1 MDHKVSKDMI
11 SSGMIPSGEK
21 TQADLS
27 RTQYGSA
34 PSPSKLMDA
43 YKSMYDKKEEVINE
57 HHKKDADGNTI
68 PHEDEELNEG
78 AGLYANIHAKRKRGG
93 KMRKKGDAGAPS
105 SQDFA
110 NAAKTA
116 KEEVDKFVVVFNHF
130 INEGHTEK
138 EAYSKMANL
147 TEEQLDE
154 MLGAITRAT
163 KSLAT
168 RASQYGAN
176 LGKPA
181 SQKINVV
188 NPPRKPFDAKR
199 KPFDAKKPEP
209 KPGDSGFKAKSAS
222 DVVSAAAAMRRK
234 RMENEMKPKKGEV
247 MQDEYQHQIDEAP
260 MLATAALGLV
270 KKIATKQAVKKL
282 AGNVATGAAMS
293 AGSNLMSG
301 GGGGGQQKQKTGT
314 VSASA
319 DLFDIVKGQLLDEG
333 LSEEEI
339 KDIMLT
345 LTPDEIM
352 SEMAVNPNIAAMD
365 AKNKADMIARA
376 KAKEVP
382 QNVRDASKRQYT
394 AGGPKATGANKYTT
408 QDKKT
413 IINYNKNK
421 ESM

>member
-1 MDHKVSKDMI
+1 MDNRIANDMI

-21 TQADLS
+21 KKEDLG

-34 PSPSKLMDA
+34 PSPNALLDA

-68 PHEDEELNEG
+68 PHEHEEELNEGKLPAGLQAYLDKKKGKKEVKKEMKEG

-116 KEEVDKFVVVFNHF
+116 KEEVDKFDVVFNHF
-130 INEGHTEK
+130 ISEGYSEK
-138 EAYSKMANL
+138 EAYTKMVNL
-147 TEEQLDE
+147 TEEELDE

-188 NPPRKPFDAKR
+188 NPSRKPFDAKT

-222 DVVSAAAAMRRK
+222 DVVSAAAAMRKK
-234 RMENEMKPKKGEV
+234 RMQKEMEPKKGEV
-247 MQDEYQHQIDEAP
+247 MADEYQHQMKEGIGMAVK
-260 MLATAALGLV
+260 AALGVV
-270 KKIATKQAVKKL
+270 KNIAKKETVKKL
-282 AGNVATGAAMS
+282 AGDAARGAAMQ
-293 AGSNLMSG
+293 AGGSMVGGMMS
-301 GGGGGQQKQKTGT
+301 GGGQQKQKTGT

-352 SEMAVNPNIAAMD
+352 
-365 AKNKADMIARA
+365 
-376 KAKEVP
+376 KE
-382 QNVRDASKRQYT
+382 
-394 AGGPKATGANKYTT
+394 
-408 QDKKT
+408 
-413 IINYNKNK
+413 INQ
-421 ESM
+421 